1 MKFALLTLLLLIFV
15 SLFLSTACRKTDGSE
30 PTFARV
36 SDVNKILF
44 FEERIDKVGINSY
57 NDMFM
62 SFVYK
67 GLD

>member
-1 MKFALLTLLLLIFV
+1 MKFALFAFLLLVFA
-15 SLFLSTACRKTDGSE
+15 SLSTTLVCKKTAQTK
-30 PTFARV
+30 PTFAKV
-36 SDVNKILF
+36 VDVNKILF

-67 GLD
+67 DLD